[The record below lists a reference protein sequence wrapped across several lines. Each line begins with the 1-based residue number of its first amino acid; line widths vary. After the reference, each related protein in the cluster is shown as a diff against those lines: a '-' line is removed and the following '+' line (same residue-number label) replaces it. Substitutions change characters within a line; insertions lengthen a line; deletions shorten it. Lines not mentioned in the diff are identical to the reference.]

1 MIPPET
7 KSLFS
12 DGFQVRG
19 HSRAEMLISGG
30 GKASTGGELFSR
42 SKSVPRPTRYAI
54 PGWTS
59 LPCATW
65 SWPETFLQCKSHPRP
80 AAGSIFSLLHSDCV
94 CEQESTGEPALGNE
108 DRPSLKQDGAG
119 ISITKHKKSLS
130 FLETEIGECTATVRA
145 W

>member
-80 AAGSIFSLLHSDCV
+80 AAGSLGLQNLCSQLNKSRWTSLGSSKV
-94 CEQESTGEPALGNE
+94 
-108 DRPSLKQDGAG
+108 
-119 ISITKHKKSLS
+119 
-130 FLETEIGECTATVRA
+130 
-145 W
+145 